1 MGTCRLGAT
10 FSAPKGTTSQTA
22 YPTTASA
29 GGSVGRGSGSQSL
42 PGRYLPASRAPNP
55 WISSSVGT
63 EGRDTKGSAS
73 CSMWLLEPQ
82 PTAGE
87 TGECPAEGDTSPSDR
102 GDSPKRFSSLTAGR
116 ETRGDVEAI
125 LATRKQESTLGGKA
139 CRAPRA
145 EGVSARSGE
154 GCRRGDRRG
163 IREKRRG
170 VCRRG
175 DRKGIREKRR
185 EVGRRGDR
193 KGIRE
198 KRREVCRRGDRRGV
212 REKRRSLL
220 PRQQER
226 GVRRRRRRAP
236 RRGRTPGRARPRV
249 PKGAEPELTKG

>member
-22 YPTTASA
+22 YPTTVSA

-42 PGRYLPASRAPNP
+42 PGRYLPASRALNP

-63 EGRDTKGSAS
+63 DGGDTRGSAS

-87 TGECPAEGDTSPSDR
+87 TGEYPAEGDTSPSDR

-125 LATRKQESTLGGKA
+125 VAKRTQESTLGGKD

-145 EGVSARSGE
+145 EGYPREAERVVAEATGEVSARSREGYVVEATGRVSARSGE
-154 GCRRGDRRG
+154 R
-163 IREKRRG
+163 
-170 VCRRG
+170 
-175 DRKGIREKRR
+175 
-185 EVGRRGDR
+185 
-193 KGIRE
+193 
-198 KRREVCRRGDRRGV
+198 
-212 REKRRSLL
+212 
-220 PRQQER
+220 
-226 GVRRRRRRAP
+226 
-236 RRGRTPGRARPRV
+236 
-249 PKGAEPELTKG
+249 